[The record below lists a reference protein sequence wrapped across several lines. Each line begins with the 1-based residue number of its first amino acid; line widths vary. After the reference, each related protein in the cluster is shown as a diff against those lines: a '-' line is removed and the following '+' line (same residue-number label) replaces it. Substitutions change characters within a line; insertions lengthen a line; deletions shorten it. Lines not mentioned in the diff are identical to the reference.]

1 MSKAIVR
8 AYAAGTLD
16 WVAVWLI
23 LFISVALST
32 YLIDPSNFEVADKG
46 LLVTRAAILSTSVT
60 LFYMAATWLRRT
72 NSTVPGDILDRL
84 PNDVPEGTTT
94 APGKVAQSEDS

>member
-1 MSKAIVR
+1 MNKIVQKW
-8 AYAAGTLD
+8 AAGGLD

-32 YLIDPSNFEVADKG
+32 YLIDPSNFEEMDKG
-46 LLVTRAAILSTSVT
+46 ILLARAAILATSVT
-60 LFYMAATWLRRT
+60 VFYMAATWLRRT

-84 PNDVPEGTTT
+84 PSDVPEGITTNEND
-94 APGKVAQSEDS
+94 K